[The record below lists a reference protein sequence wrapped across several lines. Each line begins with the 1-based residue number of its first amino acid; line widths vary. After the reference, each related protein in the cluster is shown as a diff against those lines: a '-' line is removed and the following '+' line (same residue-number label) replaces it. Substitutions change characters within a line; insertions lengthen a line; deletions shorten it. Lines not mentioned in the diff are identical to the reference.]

1 MIGIIG
7 AMKVE
12 VEGLK
17 KELKDLKVTTI
28 SGIEFN
34 QGFLNGT
41 SVVIAVCG
49 IGKVFA
55 AICAQTMILKFGVDK
70 NY

>member
-49 IGKVFA
+49 IGKSLCSYLCTDNDF
-55 AICAQTMILKFGVDK
+55 
-70 NY
+70 